1 MFRQPRIVSKRYTDA
16 AKGQPCIKC
25 GRQDGTVVAAHYS
38 GLYASRLGKG
48 GAVKAH
54 DHCTAHL
61 CGVCHSYMDSYAE
74 GNTDGRA
81 VEFLLLILETQ
92 TRCIQEGV
100 WKLP

>member
-1 MFRQPRIVSKRYTDA
+1 MNFRQPRIVSKRYTDA
-16 AKGQPCIKC
+16 ANGQPCIRC
-25 GRQDGTVVAAHYS
+25 GKQDGTVVAAHYS

-54 DHCTAHL
+54 DHCVAHL
-61 CGVCHSYMDSYAE
+61 CGECHQYFDAYRD

-92 TRCIQEGV
+92 ARMIQQGAM
-100 WKLP
+100 KL